1 MKYTLS
7 IGLFSVLL
15 LMGASCGKTA
25 DTNTNDTATTLAN
38 AAATVNTVANTTE
51 VTEINI
57 NTAANV
63 NTTSGVTVAA
73 DDAEAGLEEP
83 TSQQT
88 TPATDSSAFSLSDI
102 TKHNTK
108 ADCWTAISGKV
119 YDVSK
124 YIARHPGGQ
133 VITQACG
140 KDGTQLFATQGGEG
154 QHSGTARSQLA
165 TFEIGT
171 LK

>member
-25 DTNTNDTATTLAN
+25 DTNTNDTAATLAN
-38 AAATVNTVANTTE
+38 AAATVNTAANTTE
-51 VTEINI
+51 VTEVNT
-57 NTAANV
+57 NTAANA
-63 NTTSGVTVAA
+63 NTTAGVTVAA
-73 DDAEAGLEEP
+73 NEAEAGLEEP
-83 TSQQT
+83 
-88 TPATDSSAFSLSDI
+88 AADSSAFSLSDI
-102 TKHNTK
+102 AKHSTK

-119 YDVSK
+119 YDISK

>member
-7 IGLFSVLL
+7 ISLFSVLL
-15 LMGASCGKTA
+15 FMGASCGSA
-25 DTNTNDTATTLAN
+25 ANTRTDDTAATIAN
-38 AAATVNTVANTTE
+38 AQATTTVNTNTTTDATNPSANT
-51 VTEINI
+51 
-57 NTAANV
+57 
-63 NTTSGVTVAA
+63 NTTAGVTTPA

-83 TSQQT
+83 V
-88 TPATDSSAFSLSDI
+88 ADDSGISASDVA
-102 TKHNTK
+102 KHNTK
-108 ADCWTAISGKV
+108 SDCWTSISGKV
-119 YDVSK
+119 YDISK

-140 KDGTQLFATQGGEG
+140 TDGTQLFATQGGEG